1 MHRLLALL
9 AVLVLALVACGD
21 GSEST
26 TTAAA
31 TATTDAPVSTDAPAE
46 TTTTS
51 PTMGPAGAVSMS
63 ADSGTVAR
71 FRIKEVL
78 RGDDTTVVASN
89 PEVSVD
95 VLVDFDDP
103 DASEIG
109 VVTIVADQFRTDE
122 SRRDTTINR
131 FILDTGDF
139 PEITFTPTEVVGL
152 ADALDG
158 GVAMVTGD
166 LTIRDVT
173 NPVTFELTIEEAT
186 AEGVTAEATAEV
198 DRTDWDLNIPSVPFV
213 ASVDEMVSLE
223 LKLVLAP

>member
-1 MHRLLALL
+1 
-9 AVLVLALVACGD
+9 
-21 GSEST
+21 
-26 TTAAA
+26 
-31 TATTDAPVSTDAPAE
+31 
-46 TTTTS
+46 
-51 PTMGPAGAVSMS
+51 MS
-63 ADSGTVAR
+63 AESGTVAR

-78 RGDDTTVVASN
+78 RGDDTTVVSSN

-95 VLVDFDDP
+95 VVVDFDDP

-122 SRRDTTINR
+122 SRRDDTINR

-158 GVAMVTGD
+158 GVATVTGD
-166 LTIRDVT
+166 LTIRDIT